1 MRKHSESRG
10 LGIRL
15 VLDPWSSQ
23 SAGKL
28 SNPCALYLLVLSNTL
43 AYHFRTIITRF
54 LNEWKISGKH
64 LNFGPVT
71 LRDMSLMK
79 AFNLLLPVFMPNS
92 SCSFS
97 SFCEWGLGLSPGGS
111 SADTL
116 RGTEGYYEANML
128 RMLPRSA
135 VTHCAVRESWFY
147 CLEIVLIKMN
157 TNKSLELWQLISTEP
172 ARLSWRQICLGVSAW
187 LCCWHKKSAPSGWG
201 WCHCVQ
207 ELLLQWAEMQI
218 VTHTPCNCTTEV
230 KRWSYL
236 SISSNRKFYG
246 LRFFFLGFSWCL
258 N

>member
-1 MRKHSESRG
+1 M
-10 LGIRL
+10 
-15 VLDPWSSQ
+15 
-23 SAGKL
+23 
-28 SNPCALYLLVLSNTL
+28 LSNTL

-97 SFCEWGLGLSPGGS
+97 SFCEWGLGLGPGGVKCRHFTGDWRMLWGQY
-111 SADTL
+111 AQDVATL
-116 RGTEGYYEANML
+116 RCN
-128 RMLPRSA
+128 S
-135 VTHCAVRESWFY
+135 
-147 CLEIVLIKMN
+147 
-157 TNKSLELWQLISTEP
+157 
-172 ARLSWRQICLGVSAW
+172 
-187 LCCWHKKSAPSGWG
+187 LCCERVLVLLLRVCVNQNEHQQIFRVVTVNIYRAYKAILETNLPGSECMALLLTQEIAPSGWG

-218 VTHTPCNCTTEV
+218 VTHMPCSCTTEV

-246 LRFFFLGFSWCL
+246 LRLFFLGSSWCL